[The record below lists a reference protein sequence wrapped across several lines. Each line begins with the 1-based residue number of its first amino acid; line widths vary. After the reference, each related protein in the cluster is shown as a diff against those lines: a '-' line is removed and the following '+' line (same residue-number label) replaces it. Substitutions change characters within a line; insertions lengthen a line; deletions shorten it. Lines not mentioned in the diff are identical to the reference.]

1 MHSVSVIVTTYNR
14 KKYLEYTLPRYKEID
29 AGYPHKLI
37 VCDDFSTDGTQQYL
51 LDNPHLYDSLFLS
64 KANLGV
70 TNSRNQGIVQ
80 NPADFYVL
88 VDDDTTHEPNWL
100 FQMISILTTWKDIG
114 SVTSQR
120 PLYELL
126 EHPHIYSAL
135 DLQLREQG
143 DIKAM
148 LIQYIGSCMA
158 FSHDIWKKIGAQ
170 SHTERRSGIC
180 RYSHRITKAGYK
192 VARTYPAYS
201 ESIDMPT
208 HPLSL
213 RFTELNDSYTT
224 QVAPIEMQSNTHFN
238 KGIDECMRF
247 YATHKIDE
255 DGCVVEI

>member
-14 KKYLEYTLPRYKEID
+14 KKYLEHTLAQYKKID
-29 AGYPHKLI
+29 AGYPYKLI

-70 TNSRNQGIVQ
+70 TNSRNQGIIQ

-88 VDDDTTHEPNWL
+88 VDDDTTHTEGWL
-100 FQMISILTTWKDIG
+100 YQMIMILTTWKDIG

-135 DLQLREQG
+135 DLQLIKKD
-143 DIKAM
+143 DIQAM
-148 LIQYIGSCMA
+148 LIKYIGSCMA
-158 FSHDIWKKIGAQ
+158 FSHDIWNKVGPHAHNEK
-170 SHTERRSGIC
+170 RSSIC

-192 VARTYPAYS
+192 VARTFPAYS

-213 RFTELNDSYTT
+213 RFTELNDSYTK
-224 QVAPIEMQSNTHFN
+224 QVAPVEMQNNTHYN
-238 KGIDECMRF
+238 NGIDECMRF
-247 YATHKIDE
+247 YATHQINDA
-255 DGCVVEI
+255 GFVVEI